1 MFENGKDKRPGEFAP
16 YLSLHVPLPVWHLQ
30 GYFEGSVRSLKHCQS
45 AILFKFLYILVSFC
59 HCLEEGQ
66 NIEECIRNIF
76 S

>member
-1 MFENGKDKRPGEFAP
+1 MFKCGKDKLPA
-16 YLSLHVPLPVWHLQ
+16 YLSLHVSLPSWHLH
-30 GYFEGSVRSLKHCQS
+30 GYLEGSVRSLKHSQS

-66 NIEECIRNIF
+66 KVEERIRNIF